1 MIPSNATR
9 PGCANASMRACMRGL
24 LFEMHGAAQPCAAGL
39 DLQSRSVLE
48 TKVETVE
55 GRMNGRH

>member
-1 MIPSNATR
+1 M
-9 PGCANASMRACMRGL
+9 
-24 LFEMHGAAQPCAAGL
+24 MHGAAQPCPAGL